1 MVIGVHFLKILMKV
15 NVHLYQLVVYLP
27 KATRRKVMRV
37 ILTTLQR
44 PELAIRRWISNVG
57 GECQIYSRQD
67 KETGTNI
74 GVFEKRRAVVES
86 KIYQE
91 WSSGNDAGNT
101 YESTTYSYGELYILV
116 IAKK

>member
-1 MVIGVHFLKILMKV
+1 MH
-15 NVHLYQLVVYLP
+15 QQ
-27 KATRRKVMRV
+27 RRRY
-37 ILTTLQR
+37 I
-44 PELAIRRWISNVG
+44 

-67 KETGTNI
+67 KESGTNVGI
-74 GVFEKRRAVVES
+74 VESRRAVVES
-86 KIYQE
+86 KIYRE